1 MKESLWQKMNGKR
14 EVSLSEEEIQFMSP
28 EEAKEFFK
36 DEDDEQANYWNQFLS
51 TDRVSLAPEENFY
64 VRKYQF
70 NRCRSMQVSNTGQIP
85 RQTPIDMLLNS
96 DFMVSA
102 SDIAK

>member
-36 DEDDEQANYWNQFLS
+36 DEDDEQANYWN
-51 TDRVSLAPEENFY
+51 
-64 VRKYQF
+64 
-70 NRCRSMQVSNTGQIP
+70 
-85 RQTPIDMLLNS
+85 
-96 DFMVSA
+96 
-102 SDIAK
+102 